1 MKEEIKRER
10 DQQNG
15 RDVKSSRE
23 RRGRSPSRRDRSRSP
38 VDRRG
43 KDSTKAARRVYFA
56 NVSFDTRWTE
66 IKDFFRDKIGNVTY
80 CQLFEDESG
89 RSRGCGLIEF
99 SDTSSAQRAID
110 ELHKHDFK
118 GRDLVVKEDIDCERD
133 RYGRLITS
141 KKDKDNR
148 DNSHSHRDTDRSSRQ
163 QSIYDPSRQTY
174 SNSYNTYGLS
184 PQFLES
190 LNITGKLTD
199 QWSFSVSESLI
210 INLNSN

>member
-1 MKEEIKRER
+1 MKDDVKTRER
-10 DQQNG
+10 DQANG
-15 RDVKSSRE
+15 RDQKSRE
-23 RRGRSPSRRDRSRSP
+23 RRRSPSRRDRSRSP

-99 SDTSSAQRAID
+99 SDASSAQRAID

-141 KKDKDNR
+141 KKEKEGRGDN
-148 DNSHSHRDTDRSSRQ
+148 NSHRDSDRINRQ

-190 LNITGKLTD
+190 LNITGM
-199 QWSFSVSESLI
+199 
-210 INLNSN
+210 

>member
-1 MKEEIKRER
+1 MKDEVKTRER
-10 DQQNG
+10 DQANG
-15 RDVKSSRE
+15 RDGKSRE
-23 RRGRSPSRRDRSRSP
+23 RRRSPARRDRSRSP
-38 VDRRG
+38 VDRSRG

-99 SDTSSAQRAID
+99 SDNSSAQRAID

-133 RYGRLITS
+133 RYGRLITN
-141 KKDKDNR
+141 KKDKDSR
-148 DNSHSHRDTDRSSRQ
+148 DNSHRDSDRIGRQQQQQQQQ

-190 LNITGKLTD
+190 LNITGKL
-199 QWSFSVSESLI
+199 
-210 INLNSN
+210 

>member
-1 MKEEIKRER
+1 MKDEVKRER
-10 DQQNG
+10 DQPNG

-23 RRGRSPSRRDRSRSP
+23 RRGRSPRRDRSRSP

-43 KDSTKAARRVYFA
+43 KDSTKAQRRVYFA

-66 IKDFFRDKIGNVTY
+66 IKDFFREKIGNVTY

-99 SDTSSAQRAID
+99 SDLASAHRAIE
-110 ELHKHDFK
+110 ELHKHEFK
-118 GRDLVVKEDIDCERD
+118 GRDLVVKEDIDCDRD

-141 KKDKDNR
+141 KKDKDSR
-148 DNSHSHRDTDRSSRQ
+148 DGSHRDQDRGNRQ

-174 SNSYNTYGLS
+174 NANYNNTYGLS

-190 LNITGKLTD
+190 LNITGKFTG
-199 QWSFSVSESLI
+199 Q
-210 INLNSN
+210 